1 MKTYACYPKAR
12 TRFHAPAFGF
22 FNPYSSSATQPEEE
36 RINRPSA
43 NIIREESGYKIQLA
57 VPGLTKD
64 QIKIELNDDQL
75 VITGPA
81 VDKETQLKYVRK
93 EFDSNG
99 FKRVFRLHKNANAAA
114 MTASFEHG
122 ILTIVIP
129 DAAPETVKI
138 NIQ

>member
-22 FNPYSSSATQPEEE
+22 FNPYFSPVMREEE
-36 RINRPSA
+36 RITRPSA
-43 NIIREESGYKIQLA
+43 NIIREENGYKIQLA

-75 VITGPA
+75 IITGPE
-81 VDKETQLKYVRK
+81 VNKETQLKYVRK

-99 FKRVFRLHKNANAAA
+99 FKRVFRLAKNSNAAGL
-114 MTASFEHG
+114 TASFENG
-122 ILTIVIP
+122 ILTIVVP
-129 DAAPETVKI
+129 DASPETVKI